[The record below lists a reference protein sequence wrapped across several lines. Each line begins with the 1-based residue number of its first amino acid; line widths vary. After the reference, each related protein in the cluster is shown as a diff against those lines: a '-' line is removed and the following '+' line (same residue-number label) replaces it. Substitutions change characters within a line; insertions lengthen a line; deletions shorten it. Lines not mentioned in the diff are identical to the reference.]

1 MDINVPAILE
11 QLKALVAENASLQS
25 TIGEMKDFTA
35 LRENELRTL
44 KLEIATIA
52 ETKSKLDNQS
62 LELEILQDHMDSL
75 QQKAA
80 GAKNIETGLR
90 QEMSKSIS
98 EHHQLE
104 NLQHQY
110 TYLQAQF
117 EALQNQLQEANNR
130 NLILQQQ
137 TSRMAE
143 KESLLANAFL
153 ERDEWK
159 ALAELRKG

>member
-11 QLKALVAENASLQS
+11 QLKTLVSENASLQS
-25 TIGEMKDFTA
+25 TIDEMKDFTA
-35 LRENELRTL
+35 VRENELRTL
-44 KLEIATIA
+44 KVEIATIA
-52 ETKSKLDNQS
+52 ETKSQLDNQAM
-62 LELEILQDHMDSL
+62 ELEILQDYMDSL

-90 QEMSKSIS
+90 QEISNSIS
-98 EHHQLE
+98 QQHQLE

-110 TYLQAQF
+110 TYLQVQF
-117 EALQNQLQEANNR
+117 EELQNQLQEASNR
-130 NLILQQQ
+130 NLVLHQQ

-143 KESLLANAFL
+143 KESLLADALL

-159 ALAELRKG
+159 ALAELRKR

>member
-1 MDINVPAILE
+1 MDFDVPAILE
-11 QLKALVAENASLQS
+11 QLKALVAVNASLQS
-25 TIGEMKDFTA
+25 TIDETKDFTA
-35 LRENELRTL
+35 MRENELRTL
-44 KLEIATIA
+44 KVEIAAMA
-52 ETKSKLDNQS
+52 ETKSKLDNQAM
-62 LELEILQDHMDSL
+62 ELEILQDYMDSL

-117 EALQNQLQEANNR
+117 EAVQNQLQEANNR
-130 NLILQQQ
+130 NLMLHQQ
-137 TSRMAE
+137 TSSIAE
-143 KESLLANAFL
+143 KESLLADAIL